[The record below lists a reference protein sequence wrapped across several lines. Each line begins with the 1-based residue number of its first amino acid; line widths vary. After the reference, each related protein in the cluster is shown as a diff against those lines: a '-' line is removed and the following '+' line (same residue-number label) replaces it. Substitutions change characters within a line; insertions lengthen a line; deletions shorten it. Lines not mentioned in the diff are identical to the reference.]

1 MIINEY
7 NNMTSYQALDII
19 KEFFECSNL
28 KNIENIEIFPK
39 KEDENVIIKVL
50 GGNGK
55 YYYLEIDSNNILTLI
70 KENSI
75 DGATLYK
82 GGLDSLFD

>member
-1 MIINEY
+1 M
-7 NNMTSYQALDII
+7 
-19 KEFFECSNL
+19 
-28 KNIENIEIFPK
+28 KNIENIEIFPR

-55 YYYLEIDSNNILTLI
+55 YYYLEVDSNNILISI
-70 KENSI
+70 KENST